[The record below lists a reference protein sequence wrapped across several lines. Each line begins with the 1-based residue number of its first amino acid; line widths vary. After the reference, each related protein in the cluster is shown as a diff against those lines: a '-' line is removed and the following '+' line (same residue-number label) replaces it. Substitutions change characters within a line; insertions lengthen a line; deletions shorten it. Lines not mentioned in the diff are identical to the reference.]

1 MQKTRRSGYTMA
13 AVLFYSHFF
22 GNFLWVH
29 LGHTASEAHHLIF
42 GPYVINECCDIIC
55 DITALHVHQS
65 HDLYYKRS
73 TNASVGGSGLWLS
86 HLLEVQRT
94 RLNVP
99 AGDLQRGMW
108 MNWLWY
114 ESVHLGLFQTEIIEG
129 WVKPLL

>member
-13 AVLFYSHFF
+13 AVLFYSHFLAIF
-22 GNFLWVH
+22 CGCTLDTPHPKHIILFLDLTSLMSAVT
-29 LGHTASEAHHLIF
+29 L
-42 GPYVINECCDIIC
+42 YVTSQHCTCI
-55 DITALHVHQS
+55 S
-65 HDLYYKRS
+65 HMTFYYKRS